1 MILLYKRE
9 YIEFMNV
16 QNVVVSKNI
25 KRMYGLL
32 SDGQRQTAGGY
43 TTDKGIGQSEDTA
56 AELYISD
63 RMMHQRNTVAQISA
77 EAQDEISILQIAE
90 KRLVDETD
98 ALQKME
104 ELARKAAF
112 DNLSEAERS
121 GITDMASK
129 LIKEIDNISEST
141 RFNEL
146 SPLNAGEK
154 YVDDTSGNTGFDKK
168 FGPDARQTINEMR
181 KIFSGAFCDASSGN
195 LGIGELDLSTK
206 KSAGRAVDLVREA
219 KQQINVFRDSFAK
232 EHERLE
238 KVLRSLHGAETDS
251 DYSKS
256 IGYSESASEMLN
268 NSKGAIIKHA
278 DKSVVA
284 QANSAASGMMKL
296 LQ

>member
-1 MILLYKRE
+1 
-9 YIEFMNV
+9 MNV

-63 RMMHQRNTVAQISA
+63 RMMHQRNAAAQISA
-77 EAQDEISILQIAE
+77 EAQDEISILQIAK

-112 DNLSEAERS
+112 DNLSDLERS
-121 GITDMASK
+121 EIADMALR
-129 LIKEIDNISEST
+129 LIEEIDNISEST

-146 SPLNAGEK
+146 SPLNAGEN
-154 YVDDTSGNTGFDKK
+154 DGNEASKNAGTGFDKK

-181 KIFSGAFCDASSGN
+181 KLFSGAFCDASSGN
-195 LGIGELDLSTK
+195 LGIGEIDLSTK
-206 KSAGRAVDLVREA
+206 KSSGRAVDLVREA
-219 KQQINVFRDSFAK
+219 KLQINVFQDSFEK

-238 KVLRSLHGAETDS
+238 KVLRSLHGAEIAS
-251 DYSKS
+251 DDRKS
-256 IGYSESASEMLN
+256 VGESESASEMLN
-268 NSKGAIIKHA
+268 NSRGAIIKHA

>member
-1 MILLYKRE
+1 
-9 YIEFMNV
+9 MNV

-43 TTDKGIGQSEDTA
+43 STDKGIGQSDDTA

-63 RMMHQRNTVAQISA
+63 RMMHQRNAAAQISA
-77 EAQDEISILQIAE
+77 EAQDEISILQIAG
-90 KRLVDETD
+90 KRLVEEID

-112 DNLSEAERS
+112 DNLTDVERS
-121 GITDMASK
+121 EIADKASR
-129 LIKEIDNISEST
+129 LIKEIDDISEST

-146 SPLNAGEK
+146 SPLNAGES
-154 YVDDTSGNTGFDKK
+154 DGDNASGKTGFGSDKR
-168 FGPDARQTINEMR
+168 FGPDARQTIDEMR
-181 KIFSGAFCDASSGN
+181 KLFSGAFCNASSGN
-195 LGIGELDLSTK
+195 LGIGEIDLSTK
-206 KSAGRAVDLVREA
+206 KSSGRAVDLVREA
-219 KQQINVFRDSFAK
+219 KQQINVFQDSFEK

-238 KVLRSLHGAETDS
+238 KVLRSLHGAKIES
-251 DYSKS
+251 DDRKS
-256 IGYSESASEMLN
+256 VGESESASEMLN

-278 DKSVVA
+278 DKSMVA
-284 QANSAASGMMKL
+284 QANSAAGGMMKL

>member
-1 MILLYKRE
+1 
-9 YIEFMNV
+9 MNV

-32 SDGQRQTAGGY
+32 SDGHRQTAGGH
-43 TTDKGIGQSEDTA
+43 TTDNGIGQSDDTA

-63 RMMHQRNTVAQISA
+63 RMMHQRNTAAQISA

-90 KRLVDETD
+90 KRLVEEND

-112 DNLSEAERS
+112 DNLTDIERS
-121 GITDMASK
+121 EISDKALR

-146 SPLNAGEK
+146 SPLNTGEVEGDDVSGKAGIG
-154 YVDDTSGNTGFDKK
+154 SDKRM
-168 FGPDARQTINEMR
+168 GPDARQTIDEMR
-181 KIFSGAFCDASSGN
+181 KLFSGAFCDASSGN
-195 LGIGELDLSTK
+195 LGIGDIDLSTK
-206 KSAGRAVDLVREA
+206 KSSGRAVDLVREA
-219 KQQINVFRDSFAK
+219 KQQIIVFRDSFAK

-238 KVLRSLHGAETDS
+238 KVLRSLHGADMEGTAR
-251 DYSKS
+251 KS
-256 IGYSESASEMLN
+256 IDDPESASEMLN

>member
-1 MILLYKRE
+1 
-9 YIEFMNV
+9 MNV

-32 SDGQRQTAGGY
+32 SDGQRQTASGY
-43 TTDKGIGQSEDTA
+43 STDKGIGQSDDTA

-63 RMMHQRNTVAQISA
+63 RMMHQRNAAAQISA

-90 KRLVDETD
+90 KRLVEETD

-112 DNLSEAERS
+112 DNLTDVERS
-121 GITDMASK
+121 EIADKALR

-146 SPLNAGEK
+146 SPLNAGES
-154 YVDDTSGNTGFDKK
+154 DGDNASGKTGVGSDKRL
-168 FGPDARQTINEMR
+168 GPDARQTIDEMR
-181 KIFSGAFCDASSGN
+181 KLFSGAFCDASSGN
-195 LGIGELDLSTK
+195 LGIGEIDLSTK
-206 KSAGRAVDLVREA
+206 KSSGRAVDLVRDA
-219 KQQINVFRDSFAK
+219 KQQIDAFQDSFAK

-238 KVLRSLHGAETDS
+238 KVLRSLHGVEIEGADS
-251 DYSKS
+251 NNIDDP
-256 IGYSESASEMLN
+256 ESASEMLN

-278 DKSVVA
+278 DKSMVA

>member
-1 MILLYKRE
+1 
-9 YIEFMNV
+9 MNV

-32 SDGQRQTAGGY
+32 SDGQRQTASGY
-43 TTDKGIGQSEDTA
+43 PTDKGIGQSDDTA

-63 RMMHQRNTVAQISA
+63 RMMHQRNAAAQISA
-77 EAQDEISILQIAE
+77 EAQDEISILQIAG
-90 KRLVDETD
+90 KRLVEETD

-112 DNLSEAERS
+112 DNLTDVERS
-121 GITDMASK
+121 EIADKASR

-146 SPLNAGEK
+146 SPLNAGES
-154 YVDDTSGNTGFDKK
+154 DGDNASGKTGFGSDKR
-168 FGPDARQTINEMR
+168 FGPDARQTIDEMR
-181 KIFSGAFCDASSGN
+181 KLFSGAFCNASSGN
-195 LGIGELDLSTK
+195 LGIGEIDLSTK
-206 KSAGRAVDLVREA
+206 KSSGRAVDLVREA
-219 KQQINVFRDSFAK
+219 KQQIDAFQDSFAK

-238 KVLRSLHGAETDS
+238 KVLRSLHGAETEGVDRR
-251 DYSKS
+251 S
-256 IGYSESASEMLN
+256 IDAPDSASEMLN

-278 DKSVVA
+278 DKSMVA
-284 QANSAASGMMKL
+284 QANSAAGGRMKL

>member
-1 MILLYKRE
+1 
-9 YIEFMNV
+9 MNV
-16 QNVVVSKNI
+16 QNIVVSKHI

-43 TTDKGIGQSEDTA
+43 TTDNGIGQSDDTA

-63 RMMHQRNTVAQISA
+63 RMMHQRNAAAQISA

-90 KRLVDETD
+90 KRLVEEND

-112 DNLSEAERS
+112 DNLSDAERREVA
-121 GITDMASK
+121 DKASK

-141 RFNEL
+141 QFNEL
-146 SPLNAGEK
+146 SPLNAGESD
-154 YVDDTSGNTGFDKK
+154 VDDASRKAGIGADKRL
-168 FGPDARQTINEMR
+168 GPDARQTIDEMR
-181 KIFSGAFCDASSGN
+181 KLFCGVFCDASSGN
-195 LGIGELDLSTK
+195 LGIGEIDLSTE
-206 KSAGRAVDLVREA
+206 KSSGRAVDLVREA
-219 KQQINVFRDSFAK
+219 KQQINVFQGSFAK

-238 KVLRSLHGAETDS
+238 KVLRSLHGAETEGTDRKNIN
-251 DYSKS
+251 DP
-256 IGYSESASEMLN
+256 ESASEMLN

-284 QANSAASGMMKL
+284 QANSAANGMMKL